1 MFAKLFYVVVFV
13 AIFDI
18 YLSLVLSQEWDWAGY
33 EVLTRWLR
41 KIDEARGGRFFGNV
55 DRGYGFCR
63 LCAYGIALFL
73 GSLSVAGNLKG
84 RKIIIANPTIEK
96 DT

>member
-1 MFAKLFYVVVFV
+1 MFKKLFYVFAFV

-18 YLSLVLSQEWDWAGY
+18 YFSLVLGQEWDWAGY

-41 KIDEARGGRFFGNV
+41 RIDELRVGGLFGNV

-63 LCAYGIALFL
+63 LCAYGFALLL

-84 RKIIIANPTIEK
+84 RKIMIAEPTVEK

>member
-1 MFAKLFYVVVFV
+1 MFKKLFYVFAFV

-18 YLSLVLSQEWDWAGY
+18 YFSLVLSQEWDWAGY

-41 KIDEARGGRFFGNV
+41 RIDELRVGGLFGNV

>member
-1 MFAKLFYVVVFV
+1 MFKKLFYVFAFV

-18 YLSLVLSQEWDWAGY
+18 YFSLVLSQEWDWAGY

-41 KIDEARGGRFFGNV
+41 RIDELRVGGLFGNV
-55 DRGYGFCR
+55 DRGYGICR
-63 LCAYGIALFL
+63 LCAYGIALLL
-73 GSLSVAGNLKG
+73 GSWSVAGNLKG
-84 RKIIIANPTIEK
+84 RKIIVSNPTVEK